1 MSNSEVVAM
10 TNVSSSS
17 EVRLSQSFPATVSNS
32 NKNQQFANVLSDSV
46 KSQNK
51 ASASKAR
58 HGDANGKP
66 NQALQSRQRSDV
78 QSQREATE
86 RTAVTAAENENG
98 NSLPMSPQTTTADN
112 QSSEV
117 GETHRSSE
125 ISQPGDYELQHAA
138 LGFSTADTQV
148 DTNFLGG
155 PEGLATTFA
164 FVPETGVASL
174 QLPSQ
179 GALDNQN
186 PNSTSLESGGS
197 VIADENG
204 EAPSLIGAS
213 IENLLPSTS
222 GTLSNGI
229 VKAYV
234 NNTNYANAVTN
245 NSDAVVAS
253 NADPR
258 TAIHSVMTTPLVHGI
273 AALPPSDA
281 VLQEIK
287 ADFNLDN
294 GLASRGMA
302 AAQTQ
307 LDDSTQQNLR
317 NANPQMLARV
327 LRHMNVSDSS
337 VESSLR
343 SQEALNSADATSAD
357 KLFSSQLL
365 SSQWQETNQNL
376 NGPGFKMAKLEFTTT
391 LQQYHAIEDAG
402 NKEISGVMMR
412 ESLNPTRMS
421 ANPMQ
426 TANPAF
432 QLSAALNSTAWS
444 NEMGQRMLWFV
455 QQDIQQAQL
464 QINPKHLGPLD
475 IKISVGQDQQVN
487 VSFLTQTGSV
497 KEALDAA
504 LPRLREMFEQQG
516 LNLGNVDISQ
526 QSQKQQNSQQDA
538 PNRVFVDNEQLAE
551 KMHEDDEIPIAS
563 TTVLDGSAVVDYYA

>member
-10 TNVSSSS
+10 ANVSSSS
-17 EVRLSQSFPATVSNS
+17 EVGLAQSFPATPSNS

-51 ASASKAR
+51 ASASNAR

-66 NQALQSRQRSDV
+66 NQALQSRQRSGA
-78 QSQREATE
+78 QSQREAD
-86 RTAVTAAENENG
+86 ENG
-98 NSLPMSPQTTTADN
+98 NSLPMPAQTSAADN
-112 QSSEV
+112 QSFAASE
-117 GETHRSSE
+117 TQSSSE
-125 ISQPGDYELQHAA
+125 ISQPGDYKLERAA
-138 LGFSTADTQV
+138 LAFNTADTQV
-148 DTNFLGG
+148 DAGFVSGTGG
-155 PEGLATTFA
+155 WATTLAFA
-164 FVPETGVASL
+164 PETGATSL
-174 QLPSQ
+174 QLSSQ
-179 GALDNQN
+179 GALDDQN
-186 PNSTSLESGGS
+186 PNSASLADSGVS
-197 VIADENG
+197 AIADENVG
-204 EAPSLIGAS
+204 APSLVGES
-213 IENLLPSTS
+213 TVNLLPSAS
-222 GTLSNGI
+222 ATLSNGI
-229 VKAYV
+229 EMV
-234 NNTNYANAVTN
+234 YANTTIYANPASN
-245 NSDAVVAS
+245 NSAASGDAVVAS

-258 TAIHSVMTTPLVHGI
+258 TSIHRVMTPPLAQGATAV
-273 AALPPSDA
+273 PPSDL

-287 ADFNLDN
+287 ADLSLDN

-302 AAQTQ
+302 AAHIQ

-317 NANPQMLARV
+317 NANPQVLAQV
-327 LRHMNVSDSS
+327 LRHMNLSDSS
-337 VESSLR
+337 MESSLR
-343 SQEALNSADATSAD
+343 GQESLKLADATGAD

-365 SSQWQETNQNL
+365 SGQWQEANQNL
-376 NGPGFKMAKLEFTTT
+376 NGPGDKMLKLDFATT

-402 NKEISGVMMR
+402 NKEINGVMIR
-412 ESLNPTRMS
+412 ESLAPTRMS
-421 ANPMQ
+421 VNPMQ
-426 TANPAF
+426 TVNPAF
-432 QLSAALNSTAWS
+432 QLSAALNSSAWS

-487 VSFLTQTGSV
+487 VSFLTQTGTV

-526 QSQKQQNSQQDA
+526 QSQQQNSQQDA
-538 PNRVFVDNEQLAE
+538 PDRVLVDNEQLAE